1 MSEPSKQVA
10 LLPEPTELNP
20 IQLLQVAVQKG
31 VDTEQ
36 LKQLMELQ
44 REWKA
49 ERAREAFHAAMNAFR
64 AEAISIVKTKQV
76 SFKET
81 HYKHATLAD
90 IVSASVPALSKHGL
104 SHRWET
110 KQDGNAI
117 TVACVVTH
125 ELGHSA
131 QTSLTAPPDTSGSK
145 NSIQA
150 IGSTVSYLQRY
161 TFMAITGL
169 AAKDA
174 DDDGRGSEPP
184 AYITPDQVTVIND
197 KIAEAKTSKAQ
208 FLNWLHA
215 EAVEQILAADYQ
227 KALDKLAQIAAKK
240 ASK

>member
-1 MSEPSKQVA
+1 MNDTNRQVA
-10 LLPEPTELNP
+10 LLPEPAELNP
-20 IQLLQVAVQKG
+20 IQLLQMAVQKG

-49 ERAREAFHAAMNAFR
+49 EKARDAFHAAMNAFR
-64 AEAISIVKTKQV
+64 SEAIQIVKTKSV
-76 SFKET
+76 TFGSGNAT
-81 HYKHATLAD
+81 AYKHATLAG
-90 IVSASVPALSKHGL
+90 IVEASVPALSRHGL

-110 KQDGNAI
+110 KQEGNAI

-169 AAKDA
+169 AAKDQ
-174 DDDGRGSEPP
+174 DDDGRRAEP
-184 AYITPDQVTVIND
+184 ITTDQATVITD
-197 KIAEAKTSKAQ
+197 KIKEAGAVTKAVLDWIKAESVEKIP
-208 FLNWLHA
+208 
-215 EAVEQILAADYQ
+215 AVDFQ
-227 KALDKLAQIAAKK
+227 KCVDMLDKKIAGKK
-240 ASK
+240 K

>member
-1 MSEPSKQVA
+1 MTEPTRQVA

-36 LKQLMELQ
+36 LKQLMDLQ
-44 REWKA
+44 REWKT
-49 ERAREAFHAAMNAFR
+49 ERAREAFHHAMNGFR

-76 SFKET
+76 SFKDT
-81 HYKHATLAD
+81 KYKHATLAD
-90 IVSASVPALSKHGL
+90 IVTASVPALSKHGL

-110 KQDGNAI
+110 KQEGNAI

-131 QTSLTAPPDTSGSK
+131 QTSLTAQPDNSGSK

-169 AAKDA
+169 AAKDQ
-174 DDDGRGSEPP
+174 DDDGRGAETISV
-184 AYITPDQVTVIND
+184 DQATVIND
-197 KIAEAKTSKAQ
+197 KLTETGSNKAA
-208 FLNWLHA
+208 FLNWLKVETV
-215 EAVEQILAADYQ
+215 EAIRAVDYDR
-227 KALDKLAQIAAKK
+227 AIDLLDKKAKK
-240 ASK
+240 K

>member
-1 MSEPSKQVA
+1 VTEPRTQVA
-10 LLPEPTELNP
+10 LLPEPAEMTP
-20 IQLLQVAVQKG
+20 MQMLQIAVAKG
-31 VDTEQ
+31 VDTAQ
-36 LKQLMELQ
+36 LEHLMALQ
-44 REWKA
+44 REWKT
-49 ERAREAFHAAMNAFR
+49 ERAREAFHHAMNAFR

-76 SFKET
+76 SFKDT

-90 IVSASVPALSKHGL
+90 IVTASVPALSKHGL

-110 KQDGNAI
+110 KQEGSAI

-169 AAKDA
+169 AAKDQ
-174 DDDGRGSEPP
+174 DDDGRKAEV
-184 AYITPDQVTVIND
+184 ITADQATVIND
-197 KIAEAKTSKAQ
+197 KLKESNANKPAFFSWLKVESVEAIAVT
-208 FLNWLHA
+208 
-215 EAVEQILAADYQ
+215 DY
-227 KALDKLAQIAAKK
+227 ARAIEMLDNKIAAKAK
-240 ASK
+240 K

>member
-1 MSEPSKQVA
+1 MNTEPKTQVA
-10 LLPEPTELNP
+10 LLPEPAEMTP
-20 IQLLQVAVQKG
+20 MQMLQIAVAKG
-31 VDTEQ
+31 VDTAQ
-36 LKQLMELQ
+36 LDHLMTLQ

-49 ERAREAFHAAMNAFR
+49 ERAREAFHHAMNAFR

-76 SFKET
+76 SFSGT
-81 HYKHATLAD
+81 SYKHATLAD

-117 TVACVVTH
+117 TVSCVVTH

-131 QTSLTAPPDTSGSK
+131 STSLTAPPDTSGSK

-169 AAKDA
+169 AAKDQ
-174 DDDGRGSEPP
+174 DDDGRAGGSPP
-184 AYITPDQVTVIND
+184 TEFITADQATVLND
-197 KIAEAKTSKAQ
+197 KLTEHGKNKAA
-208 FLNWLHA
+208 FLNWLKV
-215 EAVEQILAADYQ
+215 ESVEQIPAAWFDRCVSQ
-227 KALDKLAQIAAKK
+227 IEKKPKAK
-240 ASK
+240 